1 MCEKNINILLNKKK
15 VSLPFLSKYE
25 KTKILGLRIQQL
37 VTGANT
43 SLTKEE
49 QEGLKS
55 NIEIAEKEL
64 KLKKIPLIISRRLPN
79 KKRELWRVK
88 DLIDLNN

>member
-1 MCEKNINILLNKKK
+1 MDQLCEKNIKQSLNNQKRT
-15 VSLPFLSKYE
+15 LPFLSKYE

-37 VTGANT
+37 TTGANT
-43 SLTKEE
+43 NLTIEE

-64 KLKKIPLIISRRLPN
+64 KLKKYLY
-79 KKRELWRVK
+79 
-88 DLIDLNN
+88 